1 MSSDFSP
8 GVGGAQ
14 PFDVEPLREKWG
26 WMVAFGLLL
35 TLAGF
40 IALGSVVAS
49 TLATVLVVGAAM
61 LVSGVVE
68 VAHGFAMRSWRNF
81 FLWLAIGALYI
92 VAGVGAIENPLL
104 AAGVFTLMIGV
115 SLIASGFVRGY
126 LAFQLPENAP
136 RIAIAISGLLS
147 LLLGAVIIAQWPVS
161 SLWVIGA
168 FLGVDLFFA
177 GMSWVG
183 VGISLKNA

>member
-1 MSSDFSP
+1 MSYSTGPTFDELDFSTLK
-8 GVGGAQ
+8 
-14 PFDVEPLREKWG
+14 ENWG
-26 WMVAFGLLL
+26 WTVAFGLLL
-35 TLAGF
+35 SLAGA
-40 IALGSVVAS
+40 IALGSV
-49 TLATVLVVGAAM
+49 TLTTISSVFFVGAAM
-61 LVSGVVE
+61 IVSGVVE
-68 VAHGFAMRSWRNF
+68 VAHGFAMRSWRKF

-92 VAGVGAIENPLL
+92 VAGVGAIENPLM
-104 AAGVFTLMIGV
+104 AAGVFTLMIGA
-115 SLIASGFVRGY
+115 SLIASGFMRGY

-136 RIAIAISGLLS
+136 RIAIAISGVLS
-147 LLLGAVIIAQWPVS
+147 LLLGAVILAQWPVS

>member
-1 MSSDFSP
+1 MSYSTGPSIDAFDFSTLK
-8 GVGGAQ
+8 Q
-14 PFDVEPLREKWG
+14 NWG
-26 WMVAFGLLL
+26 WTVAFGLLL
-35 TLAGF
+35 SLAGA
-40 IALGSVVAS
+40 IALGSV
-49 TLATVLVVGAAM
+49 TLTTISSVFFVGAAM
-61 LVSGVVE
+61 IVSGVVE

-92 VAGVGAIENPLL
+92 VAGVSAIENPLL

-161 SLWVIGA
+161 SLWVIGP
-168 FLGVDLFFA
+168 FLGVDLFFS

-183 VGISLKNA
+183 VGISLKKP